1 MSARVRKRHVFYCS
15 GYDARGERGYHALFR
30 EALAK
35 SAALW
40 NIEAVAGNAE
50 RRPGGVTSVWPVLAR
65 GPNWTTETIYEFLR
79 WDDIVR
85 ADLKRP
91 LWRLVPLSA
100 FIFLETLWTGA
111 LLRWIRAAHP
121 YALFY
126 GYAFLLSFL
135 FLLTGVGVGIAVD
148 SILADWPGPVAGILA
163 AFATYAILM
172 RWPGHPWFV
181 RLLLNDWALIRNF
194 ALGRAPA
201 LEARFEQAAARIVE
215 IARPTDADEIVLV
228 GHSSGTFHVLDIAGR
243 ALVRDPHLPDRV
255 SFNVLTVGASV
266 QLAACYPGA
275 TALRKRIA
283 AVAKHPGIFWAEF
296 QSRQDLMNF
305 FRTDPVVDCGI
316 ARPGEVANPRIRRFH
331 FNTVL
336 KPATLSRIRHHPFCL
351 HFQFVLAP
359 EQKTPFDYLMIAA
372 GPLGF
377 RARIEAPEAALA
389 ALGANGELDLT
400 N

>member
-1 MSARVRKRHVFYCS
+1 MASQVRKRHVFYCS
-15 GYDARGERGYHALFR
+15 GYDARGERGYHSLFR

-40 NIEAVAGNAE
+40 NVAATTGAPM
-50 RRPGGVTSVWPVLAR
+50 RAPAGVSAIWPVLAR
-65 GPNWTTETIYEFLR
+65 GPNWTTETVYEFLR

-91 LWRLVPLSA
+91 LWHLLPLSA
-100 FIFLETLWTGA
+100 FIFLETIWTGV
-111 LLRWIRAAHP
+111 LSRWFRAAHP
-121 YALFY
+121 FALFY
-126 GYAFLLSFL
+126 CYAFLLSLL
-135 FLLTGVGVGIAVD
+135 FLMAGVAVGIAVD
-148 SILADWPGPVAGILA
+148 RLVAGWPGPFAGILA

-181 RLLLNDWALIRNF
+181 RLLLSDWALIRNV

-201 LEARFEQAAARIVE
+201 LEARFEMAAARIVE
-215 IARPTDADEIVLV
+215 IAKTTDADELILV
-228 GHSSGTFHVLDIAGR
+228 GHSSGCFHVLDIAGR
-243 ALVRDPHLPDRV
+243 ALARDPQLPDRV
-255 SFNVLTVGASV
+255 PLNVLTVGASV

-283 AVAKHPGIFWAEF
+283 AVARHPSVYWAEF

-316 ARPGEVANPRIRRFH
+316 AAPGELKNPRIRRFH

-336 KPATLSRIRHHPFCL
+336 KPETLARIRHHPFRL

-359 EQKTPFDYLMIAA
+359 EQKTPFDYPMIAA
-372 GPLGF
+372 GPLFF
-377 RARIEAPEAALA
+377 RERIDEPQRALE
-389 ALGANGELDLT
+389 ALGPSGEVRV
-400 N
+400 

>member
-15 GYDARGERGYHALFR
+15 GYDARGERGYHSLFR

-40 NIEAVAGNAE
+40 NIEAAVGVAE
-50 RRPGGVTSVWPVLAR
+50 RGADGVTSVWPVLAR
-65 GPNWTTETIYEFLR
+65 GPNWATETIYEFLR

-100 FIFLETLWTGA
+100 FIFLETLWTGT
-111 LLRWIRAAHP
+111 LLRWVRAAHP

-126 GYAFLLSFL
+126 GYAYLLSLL
-135 FLLTGVGVGIAVD
+135 FLLIGVGAGTAVDRLISGWPGPAAGIAV
-148 SILADWPGPVAGILA
+148 A
-163 AFATYAILM
+163 AAVYAILM

-201 LEARFEQAAARIVE
+201 LEARFEKAAARIVE
-215 IARPTDADEIVLV
+215 IARTTDADEILLV

-243 ALVRDPHLPDRV
+243 ALALDPHLPDRV
-255 SFNVLTVGASV
+255 PFNVLTVGASV
-266 QLAACYPGA
+266 QLAACCPGA
-275 TALRKRIA
+275 TALRARIA
-283 AVAKHPGIFWAEF
+283 AVAKHPGIYWAEF

-316 ARPGEVANPRIRRFH
+316 ALPGELANPRIRRFH

-336 KPATLSRIRHHPFCL
+336 KPATLARIRHHPFRL

-359 EQKTPFDYLMIAA
+359 EQKSPFDYLMIAA
-372 GPLGF
+372 GPLAF
-377 RARIEAPEAALA
+377 RARIEAPERALA
-389 ALGANGELDLT
+389 ALGPAGELT
-400 N
+400 F